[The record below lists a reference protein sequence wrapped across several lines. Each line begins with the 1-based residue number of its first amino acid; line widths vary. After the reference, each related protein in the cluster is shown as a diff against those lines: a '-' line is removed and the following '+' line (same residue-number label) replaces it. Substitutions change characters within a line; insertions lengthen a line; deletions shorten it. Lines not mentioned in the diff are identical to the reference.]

1 MAEGRGSTQTV
12 KGKRYQELSSSEKKS
27 DRGESSDG
35 SRCSTQNAVSISGKY
50 VKSITTPNEN
60 RMEDDDNDQ
69 EQNDEHVPAPAT
81 RSNIVRL
88 EENEEYPIKRHCF
101 RDCTKTI
108 FRNQKR
114 CAIVPF
120 VLAFVFMVIFIVCIL
135 RITEM
140 YLYYHFGD
148 GDNNTKELF
157 IPAGSVVDVNL
168 TSLNIN
174 AKHINKL
181 KVTVPD
187 KSSPVRV
194 TTAQEDHQISL
205 PFNINITLN
214 YETGRYRAI
223 TRYWKS
229 REHITGDIT
238 FLGFERPRY
247 LRNCYKWGNITNPPY
262 CTCDDGSGSINKTF
276 NISACFS
283 DDDRGND
290 KHIIYIRFCL
300 VESDDANIVI
310 NITETYVIPNKMS
323 YKSIHNDDTDNQN
336 SAVLQFPSLLSELCN
351 PSKLYVNTH
360 YKNTNDDCSEMI
372 KLELKPDAMEIMETV
387 ALVITAILSL
397 LLSLMMFG
405 IGIRCCCCC
414 HIKTGFC
421 ALGLFYEEPERQVR
435 QPLCQSD
442 GSSSEGGYGS
452 IREETPEDLL
462 RNSWSPEGTPVSS
475 ITAPNENNEE
485 EENAI
490 QQDAIL

>member
-229 REHITGDIT
+229 REHITGRIT
-238 FLGFERPRY
+238 LLNDEHPITIG
-247 LRNCYKWGNITNPPY
+247 YKWGNITDPPY
-262 CTCDDGSGSINKTF
+262 GNCYDHSSELNSTSNTFSISK
-276 NISACFS
+276 CFD
-283 DDDRGND
+283 DDDRGNVI
-290 KHIIYIRFCL
+290 HIHFCYD
-300 VESDDANIVI
+300 ERDDAEAISKAIIAI
-310 NITETYVIPNKMS
+310 NITESYVLPNKKS
-323 YKSIHNDDTDNQN
+323 YKYIYNNDINNQN
-336 SAVLQFPSLLSELCN
+336 SAVLKFPSLLSELRN
-351 PSKLYVNTH
+351 PSKMYINTF
-360 YKNTNDDCSEMI
+360 YPNTNDEDYNEMI
-372 KLELKPDAMEIMETV
+372 KLTIQPQSSEDDMEIIETV

-405 IGIRCCCCC
+405 IGIRCCCP
-414 HIKTGFC
+414 
-421 ALGLFYEEPERQVR
+421 Y
-435 QPLCQSD
+435 
-442 GSSSEGGYGS
+442 
-452 IREETPEDLL
+452 
-462 RNSWSPEGTPVSS
+462 
-475 ITAPNENNEE
+475 
-485 EENAI
+485 
-490 QQDAIL
+490 